1 MLQKTFL
8 KLLSNY
14 TANENL
20 QLIFWDEIK
29 KHYAYKN
36 RYYHNLQHLENIL
49 NQLSE
54 IKTEINNW
62 NVILFSLF
70 YHDVIYDVSNTINEE
85 ESAELAIKRMSE
97 ISVSENEINLCNQ
110 IILATKS
117 HVISTNSDINYF
129 TDADL
134 SVLGQPCEIYSNYYK
149 NIRKEYAF
157 YSEAVYNSGRKK
169 VLKHFLEMER
179 IFKTDFFYDKFE
191 IQAKINLQ
199 NEFNTL

>member
-14 TANENL
+14 NVNENL

-29 KHYAYKN
+29 KHYSNRN

-54 IKTEINNW
+54 IRTEINNW

-70 YHDVIYDVSNTINEE
+70 YHDVIYDVSSSINEE
-85 ESAELAIKRMSE
+85 KSAELAIKRMFE
-97 ISVSENEINLCNQ
+97 ISVSENEIELCKE

-117 HVISTNSDINYF
+117 HTISTNNDINYF

-134 SVLGQPCEIYSNYYK
+134 SVLGQPWEIYSNYYK
-149 NIRKEYAF
+149 DIRKEYGI
-157 YSEAVYNSGRKK
+157 YPEPVYNSGRKK
-169 VLKHFLEMER
+169 VIKHFLEMER
-179 IFKTDFFYDKFE
+179 IFKTEFFYNKFE
-191 IQAKINLQ
+191 NQAKINLL
-199 NEFNTL
+199 NEFKTL